1 MAINNPLDDHAS
13 YDGASH
19 GAAFDPEL
27 EFVAYLDGETD
38 AETSRQVE
46 ALLSKDQLARL
57 RLRSLERTWD
67 ALDEL
72 PRTHVSDNFACTTVE
87 MIAVREQEE
96 LYNGAKTRP
105 RRSRNRRLMLVCLAL
120 ASGSI
125 AFAVASKQTNR
136 KNELLLKHLP
146 VIERLDEYR
155 QIEDIDLLRRLKAE
169 KIFTP
174 EASDGQPGE

>member
-1 MAINNPLDDHAS
+1 MATNNPHDPR
-13 YDGASH
+13 ASH
-19 GAAFDPEL
+19 GDGFDPEL

-46 ALLSKDQLARL
+46 ALLSVDQLARM

-96 LYNGAKTRP
+96 LNNEAATRP
-105 RRSRNRRLMLVCLAL
+105 RRRMNFRLMLVCLAV
-120 ASGSI
+120 AVGSI
-125 AFAVASKQTNR
+125 AFAAANNQATR
-136 KNELLLKHLP
+136 KKSLLLQHLP
-146 VIERLDEYR
+146 VIEHLDEYR
-155 QIEDIDLLRRLKAE
+155 QIEDVDLLRQLQVENVFARGPSIGHPDE
-169 KIFTP
+169 
-174 EASDGQPGE
+174 